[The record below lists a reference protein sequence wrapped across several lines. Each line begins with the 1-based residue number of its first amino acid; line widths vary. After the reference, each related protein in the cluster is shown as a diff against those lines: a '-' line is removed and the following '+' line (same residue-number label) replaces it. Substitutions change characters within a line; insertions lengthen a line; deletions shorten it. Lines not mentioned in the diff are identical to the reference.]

1 MCSSHGDPGMH
12 PSSHLQAVGF
22 GVGEVPEDSLSAIGS
37 VDVGAL
43 ALLWNLSMPTNCLV
57 LWKTTNFRDNGKIFI
72 CALNW
77 TVLSNRGRL
86 KISSP
91 WMSGLY
97 FVWSEVQFKAQ
108 DKSWTNHQKPT
119 CHNSSPLWPTAT
131 QCITWPRPRQEYQP
145 QPQEGSDSPMTHP
158 RLTHDSPTT
167 HPWLTHDSIH
177 DSSTTHFTTHLRL
190 THDSLMTPYDSLWL
204 DYDSVALSR
213 THIWVDFVCS

>member
-1 MCSSHGDPGMH
+1 M
-12 PSSHLQAVGF
+12 
-22 GVGEVPEDSLSAIGS
+22 
-37 VDVGAL
+37 
-43 ALLWNLSMPTNCLV
+43 N
-57 LWKTTNFRDNGKIFI
+57 FI
-72 CALNW
+72 CTLNW

-91 WMSGLY
+91 RMSGLY

-145 QPQEGSDSPMTHP
+145 QPQEGSDSP
-158 RLTHDSPTT
+158 TT

-204 DYDSVALSR
+204 VYDSVTLSR
-213 THIWVDFVCS
+213 THTWVNLLYSWSQSGSATKTSVEYKREPNFCPRKISRPRNSSVCSVH